1 MRLEIQ
7 NPIDQHQQGLVPGA
21 DPYIAQL
28 VWQAE
33 LEAARQQAETNQ
45 SYSVVEFRVKANR
58 FGDADFELQPAGL

>member
-1 MRLEIQ
+1 MRNEIQ

-33 LEAARQQAETNQ
+33 LEAARKREDSSERYT
-45 SYSVVEFRVKANR
+45 VVEFRAASNR
-58 FGDADFELQPAGL
+58 FGDADFELQPAGF

>member
-33 LEAARQQAETNQ
+33 LEAVRQNNETRGN
-45 SYSVVEFRVKANR
+45 YSVVEFRVKANR
-58 FGDADFELQPAGL
+58 FGDADFELQPVGV